1 MPSRHG
7 HLKTLDVARK
17 METVHSEDPQKW
29 SREMKPTFDN
39 AQEPQAALHR
49 YRNGF
54 AATYCDKDLRDLK

>member
-1 MPSRHG
+1 
-7 HLKTLDVARK
+7 